1 MDEYWQF
8 KWQGAEVFNAA
19 TSSDRVAS
27 ITIAA
32 DSFEELVEKHNKA
45 AATIK
50 IIGVDG
56 QDMMRHDLLTNI
68 RDLSM

>member
-1 MDEYWQF
+1 MY
-8 KWQGAEVFNAA
+8 NAA

-50 IIGVDG
+50 IIGADG
-56 QDMMRHDLLTNI
+56 QDMMRHDLLTAI
-68 RDLSM
+68 QDLSL